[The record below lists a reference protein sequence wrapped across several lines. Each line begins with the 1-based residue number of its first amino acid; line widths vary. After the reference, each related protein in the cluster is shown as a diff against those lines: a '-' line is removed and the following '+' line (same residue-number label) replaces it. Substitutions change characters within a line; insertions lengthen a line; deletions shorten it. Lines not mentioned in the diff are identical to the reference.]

1 MNKRT
6 LLVFSVCI
14 LIFSFSKAAAQTS
27 YSEGLRAVLVVGHLE
42 ASTGRSMKE
51 MDKIGLLLEG
61 HGVKVEKFYDRKAV
75 WKDIAH
81 AARGANFFIY
91 SGHGTNLGGGDNPG
105 GLCVQPTVP
114 AVTVRQ
120 ELKLASNALVVFQSV
135 CYGAGSSAGDAID
148 IGPQEAENRVGY
160 YALPFFSTGAT
171 GYYAN
176 NFIGGA
182 HDFLAAFLAGR
193 SLGEAYVETA
203 IQWTTIE
210 FEKPYEQ
217 DSTKRISVASRPG
230 GGTTTLTTYTN
241 GRRSTRQVPVVKG
254 YVIAYVGEP
263 DFSIDRMRG
272 KRGLSAILDRRR

>member
-1 MNKRT
+1 MNKCT
-6 LLVFSVCI
+6 LIIFLVWF
-14 LIFSFSKAAAQTS
+14 LTFSFSKATPQTS

-105 GLCVQPTVP
+105 GLCVEPTV
-114 AVTVRQ
+114 ASYTVRQ
-120 ELKLASNALVVFQSV
+120 ELKLAANALVVFQSV
-135 CYGAGSSAGDAID
+135 CYGAGSSAGDGID
-148 IGPQEAENRVGY
+148 IGPAEAGRRVGH
-160 YALPFFSTGAT
+160 YAFPFFSTGAS

-176 NFIGGA
+176 DFIGGA
-182 HDFLAAFLAGR
+182 HDFLTAFLEGR
-193 SLGEAYVETA
+193 SLGEAYVKTA
-203 IQWTTIE
+203 TQWTTIE
-210 FEKPYEQ
+210 FDKPYEQ

-272 KRGLSAILDRRR
+272 KRGLSQLLDRRR